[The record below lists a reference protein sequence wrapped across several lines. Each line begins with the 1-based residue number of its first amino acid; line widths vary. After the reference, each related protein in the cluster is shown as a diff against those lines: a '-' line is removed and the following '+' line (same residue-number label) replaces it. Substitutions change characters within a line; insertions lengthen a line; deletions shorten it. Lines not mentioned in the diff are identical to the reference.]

1 MEFGGTPLEAV
12 IRAIAQDRFA
22 VCDQI
27 REEVVRVLTRKF
39 GWEAERVRADL
50 AFYWLDA
57 LPVELKGTVTGICRD
72 PKDET
77 DSRMRRT
84 RGGRVHRHR
93 RPRPAVA
100 CFLPWDSHYNGPRV
114 RRSQI
119 SASSRSIAGAH
130 RFPVRSAID
139 SAVPLSR
146 RTAPSFARLIPAPGA
161 LFAWPTPWR
170 VRCRLKRASLAISA
184 VSPG

>member
-1 MEFGGTPLEAV
+1 
-12 IRAIAQDRFA
+12 
-22 VCDQI
+22 
-27 REEVVRVLTRKF
+27 
-39 GWEAERVRADL
+39 VRADL

-72 PKDET
+72 PKDEPILECAERAEAECIVT
-77 DSRMRRT
+77 GDHDLLSLASY
-84 RGGRVHRHR
+84 RGIRII
-93 RPRPAVA
+93 
-100 CFLPWDSHYNGPRV
+100 GPRV

-146 RTAPSFARLIPAPGA
+146 RPPRRLPD
-161 LFAWPTPWR
+161 
-170 VRCRLKRASLAISA
+170 
-184 VSPG
+184 